1 MLNYFLNKI
10 KSNIDLNPKEDI
22 RRIKI
27 CDILRGSEG
36 DDLTGLQ
43 YVNMTGDIFRTSTRV
58 IDGPQVQLLKD
69 YKKYGD
75 EIFNPSKFVETFYYK
90 NAFESIC
97 FVGDYFP
104 AASRPEDIIKV
115 ARRFVDSFLEKDIS
129 QYEQKGHNRYDE
141 NIIVR
146 PISKSNC
153 FQLVSGNHRVASA
166 HMKGIEYLDAVVLAN
181 EITQTY
187 FTDLLDKVLWDEGK
201 ALYQPIELPEFSNL
215 PLIRKSTDR
224 LKKMIS
230 YIDTNNESL
239 NNLSLL
245 DIGSYYGWF
254 VNEFRKK
261 GVDAYGLERDFA
273 ACKVSIELYG
283 ISKNKFFNLPLENY
297 LLNGKNH
304 QKYDIVLF
312 LSVMHH
318 FSMGK
323 SFLSD
328 IEVLKKLA
336 EMTNKYMFFETGE
349 EHEVMFGE
357 SLKGWNQ
364 KRITD
369 FVLKHTDFKEVIS
382 LGRDNDNVGKHNND
396 YKRML
401 FVFKK

>member
-1 MLNYFLNKI
+1 MIKRFLNKI
-10 KSNIDLNPKEDI
+10 RNKFYLTSKDNVKK
-22 RRIKI
+22 IKI
-27 CDILRGSEG
+27 SNILRGAEG
-36 DDLTGLQ
+36 DELSGLQ
-43 YVNMTGDIFRTSTRV
+43 YVSMTGDIFRTSTRV
-58 IDGPQVQLLKD
+58 IDGPQAQLLKD
-69 YKKYGD
+69 YMEYGD
-75 EIFNPSKFVETFYYK
+75 EIFNPSKFVDTFYYK

-97 FVGDYFP
+97 YVGDYFP

-146 PISKSNC
+146 PISNSNC

-166 HMKGIEYLDAVVLAN
+166 HIKGIEYLDAVVLEN
-181 EITQTY
+181 RVTQTY
-187 FTDLLDKVLWDEGK
+187 FTDLINKVLWDEGE

-224 LKKMIS
+224 VKKMFS
-230 YIDTNNESL
+230 YLDSNSESL

-273 ACKVSIELYG
+273 ACKVSMELYG
-283 ISKNKFFNLPLENY
+283 IPKDKFFNIPLEHY
-297 LLNGKNH
+297 LLNDNNN

-312 LSVMHH
+312 LSVLHH

-336 EMTNKYMFFETGE
+336 EKTNKYMFFDTGE

-357 SLKGWNQ
+357 DLKGWNQ
-364 KRITD
+364 KSITD
-369 FVLKHTDFKEVIS
+369 FVLKHTDFKEVIH
-382 LGRDNDNVGKHNND
+382 LGRDSDNLGKHTND